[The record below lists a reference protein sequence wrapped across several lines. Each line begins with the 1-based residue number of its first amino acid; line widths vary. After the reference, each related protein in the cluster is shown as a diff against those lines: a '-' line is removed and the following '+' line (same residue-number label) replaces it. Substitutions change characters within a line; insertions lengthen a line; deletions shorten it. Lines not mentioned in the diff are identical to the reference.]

1 MKNSTPDQIAERSLQ
16 RHWIF
21 SAFLMRTLAS
31 LKSLVP
37 PFFRMSHNRARE
49 DEEVMRGPKEDVFS
63 TMFIDYC
70 FVGILL
76 LVVGVILGVVGAV
89 TQFVYPFVIFLGY
102 AVFYFLHETIVWRFQ
117 PLEPA
122 QIANIAKFL
131 KANKEE
137 YWKENLAQWIAIRP
151 LAQRDRL
158 ALTKAWNK
166 KEKILQKNQKETRYI
181 QQTNELLGGEM
192 GALVEKYRL
201 KNETVPAPIK
211 EAIPRR
217 L

>member
-1 MKNSTPDQIAERSLQ
+1 MKKLSPDQIAERSLQ

-49 DEEVMRGPKEDVFS
+49 DEEVMRGPKEDLFS
-63 TMFIDYC
+63 TMFLDYC
-70 FVGILL
+70 FVGLLL
-76 LVVGVILGVVGAV
+76 LVVGVILGIVAAT
-89 TQFVYPFVIFLGY
+89 TQFVYPFVIFLVY
-102 AVFYFLHETIVWRFQ
+102 AVFYFLHETIIWRFQ
-117 PLEPA
+117 PLEPD

-131 KANKEE
+131 KANKED
-137 YWKENLAQWIAIRP
+137 YWKEKLAQWIATRP

-158 ALTKAWNK
+158 ALTRAWNK
-166 KEKILQKNQKETRYI
+166 KEKILRKQQIETHYI
-181 QQTNELLGGEM
+181 EKTNELLGGEM

-211 EAIPRR
+211 EVVPRR